1 MGELQCEDRRIML
14 RSRSDHKMMAA
25 CIEGVVV
32 HELNHLLEKG
42 HTRRF
47 HDLMA
52 HWVPDY
58 KERQKILSRSPR
70 EFI

>member
-1 MGELQCEDRRIML
+1 MGDLQCEDRRIML
-14 RSRSDHKMMAA
+14 RSRSDHKDGA